1 MRVIVGKERPHP
13 GAQLRLTRG
22 QLPDLEMRNGRRAR
36 CDDRI
41 RVAKDTGPQNLP
53 LHGFGQNQIWCA
65 IVQLAM
71 ELTTW
76 MQMLALHGHPAAA
89 GGTQTTAASTVHDRR
104 TIAARIAHHPRRTRL
119 RLSARAHGPNY
130 SRWL

>member
-1 MRVIVGKERPHP
+1 MRVIVRKERPHL
-13 GAQLRLTRG
+13 GARLRLTRG
-22 QLPDLEMRNGRRAR
+22 QLPDLEMRNRRRAR

-41 RVAKDTGPQNLP
+41 RVVKDTGLHNLP

-71 ELTTW
+71 ELTTL
-76 MQMLALHGHPAAA
+76 MQMLALHGHPARRWDTNDC
-89 GGTQTTAASTVHDRR
+89 GFDCSRSPHASHITPAEPGSGSPH
-104 TIAARIAHHPRRTRL
+104 TP
-119 RLSARAHGPNY
+119 HGPNY